1 MLKKSDLSRFM
12 QIILVDDHQLFGQ
25 SLSSLLIQMEEVRN
39 INVFRRGTEVLSFL
53 ENNSV
58 DVVISDLQM
67 PEMNGIEL
75 ATKIHAKF
83 PDIKVLILTIDDEP
97 HKIRQAIAA
106 GASGY
111 LLKDTDKAELEEAIK
126 KLHQGMPYYSE
137 KVLKIITTGEKD
149 KSLIS
154 KELAQLSAREIDV
167 LKLVAQ
173 EYSTNEIADLLF
185 VSVNTVESH
194 RKSLMKKL
202 DVKNVVGLIKFAMRH
217 KLAE

>member
-1 MLKKSDLSRFM
+1 MLKKPEVTKM
-12 QIILVDDHQLFGQ
+12 QIILVDDHHLFGQ
-25 SLSSLLIQMEEVRN
+25 SLYSLLIQMKGVRQVS
-39 INVFRRGTEVLSFL
+39 VFQRGAEVLEYL
-53 ENNSV
+53 KNNSADMV
-58 DVVISDLQM
+58 LSDLQM

-75 ATKIHAKF
+75 TSKIHEHF
-83 PDIKVLILTIDDEP
+83 PNIRVLILTIDDEP
-97 HKIRQAIAA
+97 YKIRQAISA

-111 LLKDTDKAELEEAIK
+111 LLKDTNKAELEEAIG
-126 KLHQGMPYYSE
+126 KLFQGLPYYSE

-149 KSLIS
+149 KSLIN

-167 LKLVAQ
+167 LKLIAQ
-173 EYSTNEIADLLF
+173 EFSTNEIAEQLF
-185 VSVNTVESH
+185 VSVNTIESH

>member
-1 MLKKSDLSRFM
+1 M
-12 QIILVDDHQLFGQ
+12 QIILVDDHHLFGQ
-25 SLSSLLIQMEEVRN
+25 SLYSLLIQMKEVEQ
-39 INVFRRGTEVLSFL
+39 INVFQRGAEVLTFL
-53 ENNSV
+53 ETNKV

-75 ATKIHAKF
+75 TAKIHEQF
-83 PDIKVLILTIDDEP
+83 SDVRVLILTIDDEP
-97 HKIRQAIAA
+97 YKIRQAISA

-111 LLKDTDKAELEEAIK
+111 LLKDTDKAELEEAIR
-126 KLHQGMPYYSE
+126 KLHQGLPYYSE
-137 KVLKIITTGEKD
+137 KVLKIITTREKD
-149 KSLIS
+149 KSLII

>member
-1 MLKKSDLSRFM
+1 MH
-12 QIILVDDHQLFGQ
+12 IILVDDHQLFGQ
-25 SLSSLLIQMEEVRN
+25 SLYSLLIQMKEVEQ
-39 INVFRRGTEVLSFL
+39 INVFQRGADVLDFL
-53 ENNSV
+53 ETHSI

-75 ATKIHAKF
+75 TSKIHQQF
-83 PDIKVLILTIDDEP
+83 PDVRVLILTIDDEP
-97 HKIRQAIAA
+97 YKIRQAISA

-111 LLKDTDKAELEEAIK
+111 LLKDTDKAELEEAIR
-126 KLHQGMPYYSE
+126 KLHAGLPYYSE
-137 KVLKIITTGEKD
+137 KVLKIITSGEKD
-149 KSLIS
+149 KTLII

-167 LKLVAQ
+167 IKLIAQ
-173 EYSTNEIADLLF
+173 EFSTNEIAEQLF
-185 VSVNTVESH
+185 VSVNTIESH

>member
-1 MLKKSDLSRFM
+1 M
-12 QIILVDDHQLFGQ
+12 Q
-25 SLSSLLIQMEEVRN
+25 MKEVAS
-39 INVFRRGTEVLSFL
+39 INVFQRGNEVLNFL
-53 ENNSV
+53 ETNSA

-67 PEMNGIEL
+67 PEMNGIQL
-75 ATKIHAKF
+75 TAKIHEKF
-83 PDIKVLILTIDDEP
+83 PNIKVLILTIDDEP
-97 HKIRQAIAA
+97 PKIRQAISA

-111 LLKDTDKAELEEAIK
+111 LLKDTDKTELEEAIK
-126 KLHQGMPYYSE
+126 KLHQGLPYYSE

-149 KSLIS
+149 KSLID

-167 LKLVAQ
+167 LKLIAQ

-217 KLAE
+217 KLVE

>member
-1 MLKKSDLSRFM
+1 MR
-12 QIILVDDHQLFGQ
+12 IILVDDHHLFGQ
-25 SLSSLLIQMEEVRN
+25 SLYSLLIQMKKVEQ
-39 INVFRRGTEVLSFL
+39 INVFQRGAEVLAFL
-53 ENNSV
+53 ETNNV

-75 ATKIHAKF
+75 TTKIHEQF
-83 PDIKVLILTIDDEP
+83 PDVRVLILTIDDEP
-97 HKIRQAIAA
+97 HKIRKAISA

-111 LLKDTDKAELEEAIK
+111 LLKDTDRAELEEAIR
-126 KLHQGMPYYSE
+126 KLHSGLPYYSE

-149 KSLIS
+149 KSLID
-154 KELAQLSAREIDV
+154 KELAQLSGREIDV
-167 LKLVAQ
+167 LKLIAQ

-217 KLAE
+217 RLAE